1 MKEKQWYS
9 YNSFKFTKAQV
20 KWALANV
27 QMLRDG
33 QWPPSHKE
41 SGYVGE
47 AHSKQVSHE
56 GKFIKAASIA
66 AELDLRIQKAG
77 LDGLMLE
84 FLYAFEPD
92 DELFVIE
99 HMAQCL
105 NLEVKE
111 VSRRIRNALYFV
123 SGAERKK
130 GSYKQ
135 YVRDN
140 QAYLKVK
147 E

>member
-1 MKEKQWYS
+1 MNDKWYS

-20 KWALANV
+20 KWAISNLAT
-27 QMLRDG
+27 LRNG
-33 QWPPSHKE
+33 VWPASHKE

-47 AHSKQVSHE
+47 ARSKNVSHE
-56 GKFIKAASIA
+56 AKFIKAASIA

-111 VSRRIRNALYFV
+111 VSRRVRNALYFV
-123 SGAERKK
+123 SGAKRKRTTY
-130 GSYKQ
+130 SQ
-135 YVRDN
+135 YQRDN
-140 QAYLKVK
+140 RAYFKVK
-147 E
+147 